1 MGRLSNGGY
10 AVSLFPPTRTIKQY
24 PFARQRRSLVPA
36 AFFKS
41 SGAIMEH
48 LQTQGISLPRL
59 GLGTFRMEGDVC
71 RAAVE
76 SALGLGYRHIDTA
89 EMYGNEDAIG
99 AALATSRVARKDLH
113 VTTKV
118 WNENL
123 APDAIRRAFDAS
135 LKKLRLDHVDLYLVH
150 WPAKNMNLPAM
161 FETLMK
167 LKTEGRTRAIGV
179 ANFNIALLK
188 TVVEEIK
195 APIACN
201 QIEYH
206 VMLDQTKVR
215 KYLAAKS
222 IPLVA
227 YCPLAQGRA
236 ASDET
241 LMAIGR
247 KHDASAAQV
256 ALKWLLDQDD
266 VAAIPKASRA
276 ESQKANLDALK
287 LTLDDADRKAIAAL
301 PKDKRFVNPGFAPAW
316 D

>member
-1 MGRLSNGGY
+1 LEN
-10 AVSLFPPTRTIKQY
+10 
-24 PFARQRRSLVPA
+24 
-36 AFFKS
+36 
-41 SGAIMEH
+41 

-59 GLGTFRMEGDVC
+59 GLGTFRMQGDVC

-76 SALGLGYRHIDTA
+76 SALALGYRHIDTA

-99 AALATSRVARKDLH
+99 AAIASSSLARGNLH
-113 VTTKV
+113 ITTKV

-123 APDAIRRAFDAS
+123 APAAIRRAFDAS
-135 LKKLRLDHVDLYLVH
+135 LKKLRLDQVDLYLVH
-150 WPAKNMNLPAM
+150 WPANNMDLPAM
-161 FETLMK
+161 FETLIR
-167 LKTEGRTRAIGV
+167 LKGEGRTRAIGV

-206 VMLDQTKVR
+206 VFLDQTRVR
-215 KYLAAKS
+215 NYLAAKS

-236 ASDET
+236 ATGET

-247 KHDASAAQV
+247 KHGASAAQV
-256 ALKWLLDQDD
+256 ALKWLLDQDG

-276 ESQKANLDALK
+276 ESQKANLDALHIG
-287 LTLDDADRKAIAAL
+287 LDDEDRAAIAGL
-301 PKDKRFVNPGFAPAW
+301 PKNERFVNPGFAPAW

>member
-1 MGRLSNGGY
+1 
-10 AVSLFPPTRTIKQY
+10 
-24 PFARQRRSLVPA
+24 
-36 AFFKS
+36 
-41 SGAIMEH
+41 MEH

-59 GLGTFRMEGDVC
+59 GLGTFRMQGDAC

-76 SALGLGYRHIDTA
+76 SALGVGYRHIDTA
-89 EMYGNEDAIG
+89 EMYGNEDPIGVAI
-99 AALATSRVARKDLH
+99 AASGIARKDLH

-150 WPAKNMNLPAM
+150 WPSKKMNLSAM
-161 FETLMK
+161 FETLMQ
-167 LKTEGRTRAIGV
+167 LKQEGRTRAIGV

-201 QIEYH
+201 QIEDH
-206 VMLDQTKVR
+206 VMLDQTPVR
-215 KYLAAKS
+215 RYLAAKS

-236 ASDET
+236 ASDPT
-241 LMAIGR
+241 LVAIGR
-247 KHDASAAQV
+247 KHGASAAQV
-256 ALKWLLDQDD
+256 ALKWLLDQDG

-276 ESQKANLDALK
+276 ESQQANLDAQNIG
-287 LTLDDADRKAIAAL
+287 LDDEDMKAIAAL
-301 PKDKRFVNPGFAPAW
+301 PKNQRFVNPGFAPAW

>member
-1 MGRLSNGGY
+1 
-10 AVSLFPPTRTIKQY
+10 
-24 PFARQRRSLVPA
+24 
-36 AFFKS
+36 
-41 SGAIMEH
+41 MEN
-48 LQTQGISLPRL
+48 LQTQGISLSRL
-59 GLGTFRMEGDVC
+59 GLGTFRMQGDAC

-89 EMYGNEDAIG
+89 EMYANEEAIG
-99 AALATSRVARKDLH
+99 AALASAKVARKDLH
-113 VTTKV
+113 ITTKV

-123 APDAIRRAFDAS
+123 APDAMRKAFDSS
-135 LKKLRLDHVDLYLVH
+135 LKKLRLDHIDLYLVH
-150 WPAKNMNLPAM
+150 WPAPRMNLPKM
-161 FETLMK
+161 FETLLK
-167 LKTEGRTRAIGV
+167 LKEEGRTRAIGV

-201 QIEYH
+201 QVEYH
-206 VMLDQTKVR
+206 VMLDQTPLR
-215 KYLAAKS
+215 KYLKSKS

-247 KHDASAAQV
+247 KHGASAAQV
-256 ALKWLLDQDD
+256 ALKWLLDQDG

-276 ESQKANLDALK
+276 ESQQANLDALHVG
-287 LTLDDADRKAIAAL
+287 LDDEDLQAIASL
-301 PKDKRFVNPGFAPAW
+301 PKNKRFVNPGFAPKW

>member
-1 MGRLSNGGY
+1 
-10 AVSLFPPTRTIKQY
+10 
-24 PFARQRRSLVPA
+24 
-36 AFFKS
+36 
-41 SGAIMEH
+41 MEY

-59 GLGTFRMEGDVC
+59 GLGTFRMQGEVC

-89 EMYGNEDAIG
+89 EMYGNEEAVG
-99 AALATSRVARKDLH
+99 AAIAASGVARKDLH

-123 APDAIRRAFDAS
+123 APDAMRKAFDTS
-135 LKKLRLDHVDLYLVH
+135 LEKLKLDQVDLYLVH
-150 WPAKNMNLPAM
+150 WPKNGMNLPAM

-167 LKTEGRTRAIGV
+167 FKQDGRTRAIGV

-206 VMLDQTKVR
+206 VMLDQTPVR
-215 KYLAAKS
+215 KYMESKS

-247 KHDASAAQV
+247 KHGASAAQV
-256 ALKWLLDQDD
+256 ALKWLLDQDG
-266 VAAIPKASRA
+266 VAAIPKASRT
-276 ESQKANLDALK
+276 ESQKANLDTLNIG
-287 LTLDDADRKAIAAL
+287 LDDEDLKAIAGL

>member
-1 MGRLSNGGY
+1 ME
-10 AVSLFPPTRTIKQY
+10 
-24 PFARQRRSLVPA
+24 
-36 AFFKS
+36 AF
-41 SGAIMEH
+41 
-48 LQTQGISLPRL
+48 QTQGIRLPRL
-59 GLGTFRMEGDVC
+59 GLGTYRMQGDVC

-76 SALGLGYRHIDTA
+76 SALALGYRHIDTA

-99 AALATSRVARKDLH
+99 AAIASSGVPRSELH

-123 APDAIRRAFDAS
+123 APDAMRRAFDTS
-135 LKKLRLDHVDLYLVH
+135 LKKLRLDVVDLYLVH
-150 WPAKNMNLPAM
+150 WPKPGMHLPFM

-167 LKTEGRTRAIGV
+167 LKEEGRTRAIGV

-188 TVVEEIK
+188 TVVEELK

-206 VMLDQTKVR
+206 VMLDQSKVK
-215 KYLAAKS
+215 KYMDSKS

-236 ASDET
+236 ATDET
-241 LMAIGR
+241 LIAIGR
-247 KHDASAAQV
+247 KHNASGAQV
-256 ALKWLLDQDD
+256 ALKWLLDQDG

-276 ESQKANLDALK
+276 ESQQANLDALK
-287 LTLDDADRKAIAAL
+287 VKLDDEDRKTIAAL
-301 PKDKRFVNPGFAPAW
+301 PKDKRCVNPGFAPAW

>member
-1 MGRLSNGGY
+1 
-10 AVSLFPPTRTIKQY
+10 
-24 PFARQRRSLVPA
+24 
-36 AFFKS
+36 
-41 SGAIMEH
+41 MEH
-48 LQTQGISLPRL
+48 LETQNLQAGGISLPRL
-59 GLGTFRMEGDVC
+59 GLGTFRMQGDTC
-71 RAAVE
+71 RTAVE

-89 EMYGNEDAIG
+89 EMYANEEAIG
-99 AALATSRVARKDLH
+99 PAIAASGVARKDLH

-123 APDAIRRAFDAS
+123 APDAIRKAFDTS
-135 LKKLRLDHVDLYLVH
+135 LKKLKLDHVDLYLVH
-150 WPAKNMNLPAM
+150 WPSRSMNLPAV

-167 LKTEGRTRAIGV
+167 LKQEGRTRAIGV

-206 VMLDQTKVR
+206 VMLDQTPIR
-215 KYLAAKS
+215 RYMASKS

-236 ASDET
+236 ASDDT

-247 KHDASAAQV
+247 KHGASAAQV
-256 ALKWLLDQDD
+256 ALKWLLDQDG

-276 ESQKANLDALK
+276 ESQKANLGALNVK
-287 LTLDDADRKAIAAL
+287 LDDDDRKAIASL
-301 PKDKRFVNPGFAPAW
+301 PKDQRFV
-316 D
+316 

>member
-1 MGRLSNGGY
+1 
-10 AVSLFPPTRTIKQY
+10 
-24 PFARQRRSLVPA
+24 
-36 AFFKS
+36 
-41 SGAIMEH
+41 MES

-59 GLGTFRMEGDVC
+59 GLGTFRLQGDAC

-99 AALATSRVARKDLH
+99 PAIAASGVARKDLH

-123 APDAIRRAFDAS
+123 APDAIRKAFDSS
-135 LKKLRLDHVDLYLVH
+135 LKKLKLDHVDLYLVH
-150 WPAKNMNLPAM
+150 WPSPDMKLPAVL
-161 FETLMK
+161 ETLMK
-167 LKTEGRTRAIGV
+167 LKQEGRTRAIGV

-188 TVVEEIK
+188 QAVEEIK

-206 VMLDQTKVR
+206 VMLDQTPIR
-215 KYLAAKS
+215 KYMAAKA

-236 ASDET
+236 ASNEA
-241 LMAIGR
+241 LLAIGK
-247 KHDASAAQV
+247 KHNASAAQV
-256 ALKWLLDQDD
+256 ALKWLLDQDG

-276 ESQKANLDALK
+276 ESQQANLGALK
-287 LTLDDADRKAIAAL
+287 VRLDDDDRKAIAAL
-301 PKDKRFVNPGFAPAW
+301 PKDQRFVKPGFSPVW

>member
-1 MGRLSNGGY
+1 
-10 AVSLFPPTRTIKQY
+10 
-24 PFARQRRSLVPA
+24 
-36 AFFKS
+36 
-41 SGAIMEH
+41 MEH

-59 GLGTFRMEGDVC
+59 GLGTFRMQGDVC
-71 RAAVE
+71 RASVE

-89 EMYGNEDAIG
+89 EMYRNEDAIG
-99 AALATSRVARKDLH
+99 PAIAASGVARRDLH

-118 WNENL
+118 WHENL
-123 APDAIRRAFDAS
+123 APDAIRRAFDTS

-161 FETLMK
+161 FETLLK
-167 LKTEGRTRAIGV
+167 LKEEGRTRAIGV
-179 ANFNIALLK
+179 ANFNLALLK

-206 VMLDQTKVR
+206 VMLDQTPVR
-215 KYLAAKS
+215 KYLAARS

-256 ALKWLLDQDD
+256 ALKWLLDQDG
-266 VAAIPKASRA
+266 VAAIPKASRT
-276 ESQKANLDALK
+276 ESQKANLDALHVG
-287 LTLDDADRKAIAAL
+287 LDDEDKQAIAAL
-301 PKDKRFVNPGFAPAW
+301 PKNQRFVSPGFAPAW

>member
-1 MGRLSNGGY
+1 
-10 AVSLFPPTRTIKQY
+10 
-24 PFARQRRSLVPA
+24 
-36 AFFKS
+36 
-41 SGAIMEH
+41 
-48 LQTQGISLPRL
+48 
-59 GLGTFRMEGDVC
+59 
-71 RAAVE
+71 
-76 SALGLGYRHIDTA
+76 
-89 EMYGNEDAIG
+89 MYGNEQPIGDAI
-99 AALATSRVARKDLH
+99 AASGVARKDLH

-123 APDAIRRAFDAS
+123 APDAIRHAFDAS
-135 LKKLRLDHVDLYLVH
+135 LKKLGLDHVDLYLVH
-150 WPAKNMNLPAM
+150 WPSKKMNLPAM
-161 FETLMK
+161 FETLMR
-167 LKTEGRTRAIGV
+167 LKEEGRARAIGV

-201 QIEYH
+201 QVEYQ
-206 VMLDQTKVR
+206 VMLDQTPLR

-236 ASDET
+236 ASDPT

-247 KHDASAAQV
+247 KHGASAAQV
-256 ALKWLLDQDD
+256 ALKWLLDQDG

-276 ESQKANLDALK
+276 ESQQANLDAQNIG
-287 LTLDDADRKAIAAL
+287 LDDEDLKAIAAL
-301 PKDKRFVNPGFAPAW
+301 PKTQRFVNPGFAPKW

>member
-1 MGRLSNGGY
+1 
-10 AVSLFPPTRTIKQY
+10 
-24 PFARQRRSLVPA
+24 
-36 AFFKS
+36 
-41 SGAIMEH
+41 
-48 LQTQGISLPRL
+48 
-59 GLGTFRMEGDVC
+59 
-71 RAAVE
+71 
-76 SALGLGYRHIDTA
+76 
-89 EMYGNEDAIG
+89 MYGNEDGIG
-99 AALATSRVARKDLH
+99 AAIAASGVARKDLH

-150 WPAKNMNLPAM
+150 WPAKGMNLPAM
-161 FETLMK
+161 FETLLK
-167 LKTEGRTRAIGV
+167 LKEEGRTRAIGV
-179 ANFNIALLK
+179 ANFNLALLK
-188 TVVEEIK
+188 IVVEEIK

-206 VMLDQTKVR
+206 VMLDQTPVR

-247 KHDASAAQV
+247 KHGASAAQV
-256 ALKWLLDQDD
+256 ALKWLLDQDG
-266 VAAIPKASRA
+266 VAAIPKASRK
-276 ESQKANLDALK
+276 ESQQANLDALHVG
-287 LTLDDADRKAIAAL
+287 LDDEDRQAIAAL

>member
-1 MGRLSNGGY
+1 MDY
-10 AVSLFPPTRTIKQY
+10 
-24 PFARQRRSLVPA
+24 
-36 AFFKS
+36 
-41 SGAIMEH
+41 

-59 GLGTFRMEGDVC
+59 GLGTYRMQGDVC

-89 EMYGNEDAIG
+89 EMYDNEEAIG
-99 AALATSRVARKDLH
+99 AAIAASRVARKDLH

-123 APDAIRRAFDAS
+123 APDAIRKAFDTS
-135 LKKLRLDHVDLYLVH
+135 LKKLKLDHVDLYLVH
-150 WPAKNMNLPAM
+150 WPAKTMNLPAM
-161 FETLMK
+161 FETLLK
-167 LKTEGRTRAIGV
+167 LKQEGRTRAIGV

-206 VMLDQTKVR
+206 VMLDQTPVR

-236 ASDET
+236 ASNET
-241 LMAIGR
+241 LAAIGR
-247 KHDASAAQV
+247 KHGASAAQV
-256 ALKWLLDQDD
+256 ALKWLLDQDG
-266 VAAIPKASRA
+266 VAAIPKASRV
-276 ESQKANLDALK
+276 ESQQANLDALNVG
-287 LTLDDADRKAIAAL
+287 LDDEDIKAIASL
-301 PKDKRFVNPGFAPAW
+301 PKDQRCVNPGFAPAW